1 MIVVH
6 ACMWVGGFMCEC
18 RQYQFALRGVVY
30 LVYIIIMW
38 WCVHVHMYIPIGGN
52 GCGGSTCVCIYV
64 CVHGA
69 RKQLQKQ
76 EAKKE
81 KEKKNELC
89 PLKDFNSQPHACEAT
104 VLSPVL
110 LLMTYWCYY
119 VGGNRVTPSDF
130 LSYFC
135 YSALL
140 IDMGAVIR
148 SVGRLSSY
156 HRSFISVL

>member
-1 MIVVH
+1 M
-6 ACMWVGGFMCEC
+6 CMCTCMCMGQENNYKN
-18 RQYQFALRGVVY
+18 RKLR
-30 LVYIIIMW
+30 
-38 WCVHVHMYIPIGGN
+38 
-52 GCGGSTCVCIYV
+52 
-64 CVHGA
+64 
-69 RKQLQKQ
+69 RK
-76 EAKKE
+76 KKR
-81 KEKKNELC
+81 KNELC
-89 PLKDFNSQPHACEAT
+89 PLKDLNSQPHACEAT

-110 LLMTYWCYY
+110 LLMSYWCYY